1 MDSDLI
7 LLNPRLPQAER
18 VHIERLVRACHLDW
32 HRGDH
37 VWVMSSGTESQR
49 GGRYK
54 MVALSKK
61 ALEAA
66 ASGVNQF
73 FAITGKDVI
82 FNTLPNF
89 HVAGLLQSTRAR
101 VSGAQLVQAPELTWD
116 VNEFCESLKSTR
128 STVTSL
134 VPTQI
139 YDLVQAQKKAPP
151 TLRCVFAGGGALTDF
166 LFQQAQALGWPLIRT
181 YGMTETSAMIAYK
194 EASSAV
200 WRRLPHLEKWES
212 GNDQK
217 IKFYGASLL
226 TGYLLIRRLTDP
238 MPDSIHAGELCQWVD
253 PKQQGWFESDDR
265 GKIENDELFLLG
277 RDSELVKVKGESVS
291 LLELN
296 ELWQRFCQEKQ
307 LSANSVIVSLPNE
320 RDGSEL
326 VLATEDCVLIEQIDE
341 FQKKLLPFQKIQRV
355 FAKTLIP
362 RTELGKIKTADLIHS
377 LGARPR

>member
-1 MDSDLI
+1 M
-7 LLNPRLPQAER
+7 PQAER
-18 VHIERLVRACHLDW
+18 ERIERLVRACHLDW
-32 HRGDH
+32 QRGDH

-49 GGRYK
+49 GVRYK

-66 ASGVNQF
+66 ALGVNQF
-73 FAITGKDVI
+73 FSITAKDII

-101 VSGAQLVQAPELTWD
+101 LSGAQLVQAPELAWD
-116 VNEFCESLKSTR
+116 ANEFCQSLQSTG

-139 YDLVQAQKKAPP
+139 YDLVKAQKKAPQ
-151 TLRCVFAGGGALTDF
+151 TLRCVFAGGGPLTDF
-166 LFQQAQALGWPLIRT
+166 LFQQALALGWPLIRT

-194 EASSAV
+194 EASSTV

-212 GNDQK
+212 GRDQK
-217 IKFYGASLL
+217 IKFYGPSLL
-226 TGYLLIRRLTDP
+226 TGYLLVSP
-238 MPDSIHAGELCQWVD
+238 MPDSMPAGELCQWVD

-265 GKIENDELFLLG
+265 GKIENDELLLLG

-296 ELWQRFCQEKQ
+296 ERWQRFCQEKQ
-307 LSANSVIVSLPNE
+307 WSANSVIVSLPHE

-326 VLATEDCVLIEQIDE
+326 VLVTEDCVLIEQIDD
-341 FQKKLLPFQKIQRV
+341 FQKNLLPFQKIQQV

-377 LGARPR
+377 LGVRPR